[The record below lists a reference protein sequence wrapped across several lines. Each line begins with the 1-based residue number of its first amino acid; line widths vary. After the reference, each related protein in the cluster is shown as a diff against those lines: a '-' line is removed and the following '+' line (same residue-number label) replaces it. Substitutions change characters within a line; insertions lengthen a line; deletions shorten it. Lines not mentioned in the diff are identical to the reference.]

1 MSTAAGPRPA
11 LLEVT
16 GLTVRFGEHTVV
28 DDVSFAIAAGERLA
42 MIGESGSGKTLTALS
57 LIGLTPEGAT
67 VSGSVRFA
75 GAELIGRPESD
86 IKQLRGEQIAM
97 VFQNPQTALNPL
109 MRVGKQVAEPLRRH
123 HGLAKT
129 AALDAAIALCGRVGL
144 PDPERTVRAY
154 PHQLSGGQR
163 QRVGIA
169 IALACRPALLIAD
182 EPTTALDVTVQA
194 GVLALLTELIA
205 EERTALLFI
214 THDVAL
220 VPAVADDV
228 IVMRRGAIVEA
239 GTAAGLIDAPQH
251 PYTAELVAAAR
262 RTALPPDEQLDL
274 ELAT

>member
-1 MSTAAGPRPA
+1 MS
-11 LLEVT
+11 LLEVS
-16 GLTVRFGEHTVV
+16 GLTVHFGEQAVV
-28 DDVSFAIAAGERLA
+28 DDVSFTIDEGGRLA
-42 MIGESGSGKTLTALS
+42 MIGESGSGKTLTALA
-57 LIGLTPEGAT
+57 LIGLTPEAAT
-67 VSGSVRFA
+67 VSGSVMFD
-75 GAELIGRPESD
+75 GTELIGRSERD

-109 MRVGKQVAEPLRRH
+109 MRVGKQIAEPLRRH
-123 HGLAKT
+123 RGLAKP
-129 AALDAAIALCGRVGL
+129 AAIAAAIELCARVGL
-144 PDPERTVRAY
+144 PDPHRTVRAY

-205 EERTALLFI
+205 AEDTALLFI

-220 VPAVADDV
+220 LPSVADDV
-228 IVMRRGAIVEA
+228 VVMRRGVIVETGTSA
-239 GTAAGLIDAPQH
+239 GVVDEPQH

-262 RTALPPDEQLDL
+262 RTALPPDAQLDV